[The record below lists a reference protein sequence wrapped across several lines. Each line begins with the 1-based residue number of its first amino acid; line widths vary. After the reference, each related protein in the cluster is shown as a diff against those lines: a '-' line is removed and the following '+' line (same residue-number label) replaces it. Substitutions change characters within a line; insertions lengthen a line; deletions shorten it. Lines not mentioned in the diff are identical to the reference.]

1 MVSMD
6 DDADDDDVDDDVV
19 ILVESDD
26 IAYKTL
32 LTEGSATP
40 GTESSIQVCFGRR
53 PRVRSKGDTALHRN
67 IRDNAAPSRHAFTA
81 LPRIIP

>member
-40 GTESSIQVCFGRR
+40 GTESSIQVCFG
-53 PRVRSKGDTALHRN
+53 G
-67 IRDNAAPSRHAFTA
+67 
-81 LPRIIP
+81 